1 MALTALAAAWVLGLA
16 LGLWW
21 QAPAASLALW
31 SCAAGAAGVLG
42 WTLRRRLPPGAARWW
57 LWGVLAAL
65 ALLAGLWWAPHSTR
79 GADDLELRGLLDAG
93 VAVLRGQVVN
103 DPEDRGATRRLRL
116 AVHQVASTPDCRLDP
131 ARSSWQ
137 DAGGRVQVTLGHRA
151 PAVRYGDIV
160 ELCGRLETPPELAG
174 LDYP

>member
-42 WTLRRRLPPGAARWW
+42 WTLRRRLPPGAARRW
-57 LWGVLAAL
+57 LWGALAAL

-79 GADDLELRGLLDAG
+79 GADDLELRRLLDAG
-93 VAVLRGQVVN
+93 PAVLRGQVVN
-103 DPEDRGATRRLRL
+103 DPEDRGARGVCASPSTRLQARRTVAWTRRVRPGG
-116 AVHQVASTPDCRLDP
+116 TP
-131 ARSSWQ
+131 A
-137 DAGGRVQVTLGHRA
+137 AGSK
-151 PAVRYGDIV
+151 
-160 ELCGRLETPPELAG
+160 
-174 LDYP
+174 